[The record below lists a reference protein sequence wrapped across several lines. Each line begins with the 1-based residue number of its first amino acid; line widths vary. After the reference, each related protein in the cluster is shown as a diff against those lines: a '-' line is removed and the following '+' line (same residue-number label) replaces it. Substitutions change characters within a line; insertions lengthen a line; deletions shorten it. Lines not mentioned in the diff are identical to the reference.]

1 MVSLRCKLCIHAC
14 LLHIVVRK
22 TTYGTWKSDG
32 LMETEGNYSFV
43 DLVAKF
49 VLTRTIGQYFL

>member
-14 LLHIVVRK
+14 LLHIVVCK